1 MVESLS
7 VGDGESPSGGL
18 MTENKTRSAVIG
30 VDVGGTKIHAVGMNA
45 LAGVSHDVLFSH
57 QVPTQRGVPGAF
69 FDRLAGVIR
78 AAVNEGRGCGVTLDS
93 HIGIGMPGRYVA
105 DSRGGRV
112 IAPGTAPNLGV
123 SPHDFDGVDPS
134 HELKRRLPDYSFS
147 VHNDAVAQMR
157 YALEL
162 LLRDGKTSPL
172 VRGKRVC
179 YLGPGTGLG
188 GGFAEVSP
196 DGQVESRT
204 DGHVFDIVVEP
215 LGVNLTVH
223 ADGRQVDLHR
233 LGTAEELVSGKAIAA
248 MMSEVDGAL
257 VQSGANP
264 FFSPFGDPG
273 GRLLDRFLS
282 GELGGEA
289 QRGAALQIARFE
301 GRMLGRIMEMIYRG
315 DIPKADPTAFWPEDD
330 KCFVRGITTFILGGS
345 VPRGS
350 VGDIFR
356 AEALAQLAERVPGT
370 AFSLLFPPAESGHAG
385 ALGAALLAGNFS
397 IQ

>member
-1 MVESLS
+1 MLKSS
-7 VGDGESPSGGL
+7 FVGARWRLTGGL

-30 VDVGGTKIHAVGMNA
+30 VDVGGTKIHAVGMDP
-45 LAGVSHDVLFSH
+45 LAGASHDVLFSR
-57 QVPTQRGVPGAF
+57 QEPTQRGVPGAF

-78 AAVNEGRGCGVTLDS
+78 AVVNEGVGRGVTLDS

-123 SPHDFDGVDPS
+123 SSHDFDGVDPS
-134 HELKRRLPDYSFS
+134 HELKRRLPDFSFS

-162 LLRDGKTSPL
+162 LLRDKKTSPL

-196 DGQVESRT
+196 PGRVESRT

-215 LGVNLTVH
+215 LGINLTVD
-223 ADGRQVDLHR
+223 ADGRQFDLHR
-233 LGTAEELVSGKAIAA
+233 PGTAEELVSGKAIAA
-248 MMSEVDGAL
+248 MMSEVDDAL
-257 VQSGANP
+257 VRSGATP

-282 GELGGEA
+282 GALGGEA

-315 DIPKADPTAFWPEDD
+315 DVPKTDPTAFWPEDD
-330 KCFVRGITTFILGGS
+330 KRFVRGITTFILGGS

-350 VGDIFR
+350 VGGVFR
-356 AEALAQLAERVPGT
+356 TEALAQLAQRVPGT
-370 AFSLLFPPAESGHAG
+370 VFSLLFPPAESGHAG